1 MSRTSLLFLIVLLMF
16 SASATAQKSRQRKTT
31 ATTQK
36 ADTLPSLQLRGCV
49 LDALLQD
56 SLPGVHVRLI
66 NNKGEL
72 AKLTQTAENG
82 QYTLTDISPGK
93 YTMKFTCMGFHD
105 ESRSLN
111 ITRQTGHLM
120 L

>member
-36 ADTLPSLQLRGCV
+36 TDTLPSLQLRGCV

-66 NNKGEL
+66 NAKGEL

-82 QYTLTDISPGK
+82 QYTLTTSPQGN
-93 YTMKFTCMGFHD
+93 TP
-105 ESRSLN
+105 
-111 ITRQTGHLM
+111 
-120 L
+120 

>member
-1 MSRTSLLFLIVLLMF
+1 MLFLIVLLMF

-36 ADTLPSLQLRGCV
+36 TDSLTSLQLRGCV

-82 QYTLTDISPGK
+82 QY
-93 YTMKFTCMGFHD
+93 
-105 ESRSLN
+105 
-111 ITRQTGHLM
+111 
-120 L
+120 